1 MDTDTIIQGGG
12 LVIGGGL
19 VAQLI
24 NWGRDW
30 WRSRQP
36 QKLEQPVEI
45 AKRHDYVTVGECKS
59 KMCEM
64 SLRIDRM
71 DDGQQ
76 KILDKLDQMDDRSE
90 QRAKETHARIDPLV
104 KEIAKNIGQVELIKE
119 SFLKATLGG
128 HK

>member
-1 MDTDTIIQGGG
+1 MDTDTIIQSGGLVLGGG
-12 LVIGGGL
+12 LVT
-19 VAQLI
+19 QLI

-64 SLRIDRM
+64 GQRIDRI
-71 DDGQQ
+71 DNGQQ
-76 KILDKLDQMDDRSE
+76 KILDKLDEMDLRSE

-104 KEIAKNIGQVELIKE
+104 KELSRNIGQVELIKE
-119 SFLKATLGG
+119 SFVKSTIGG
-128 HK
+128 SK

>member
-1 MDTDTIIQGGG
+1 MDTGEIIQNGG

-19 VAQLI
+19 VAQLM

-30 WRSRQP
+30 WRSRQAV
-36 QKLEQPVEI
+36 KVEQPVEV

-64 SLRIDRM
+64 GQRIDRVA
-71 DDGQQ
+71 DGQQ

-90 QRAKETHARIDPLV
+90 QRAK
-104 KEIAKNIGQVELIKE
+104 
-119 SFLKATLGG
+119 
-128 HK
+128 

>member
-1 MDTDTIIQGGG
+1 MEAGEIIQNGG

-19 VAQLI
+19 VAQLM

-30 WRSRQP
+30 WRSRQAV
-36 QKLEQPVEI
+36 KVEQPVEV

-64 SLRIDRM
+64 GQRIDKIT
-71 DDGQQ
+71 DGQL
-76 KILDKLDQMDDRSE
+76 KILDKLDQMDNRSE
-90 QRAKETHARIDPLV
+90 QRAKDTHARIDPLI

-119 SFLKATLGG
+119 SFLKATIGG
-128 HK
+128 KK